1 MSLSY
6 QEFKDQVSKLC
17 GIDLS
22 SYKSKQLD
30 RRIHSLMSLWRV
42 KDYDDYLHILKTDA
56 QRYQEFLKK
65 LTINVSEFFRNPESF
80 IYLWEKVLPELL
92 KTKEVLKIWSAGCA
106 GGAEP
111 CSIGII
117 LKELDSFHRAQI
129 LATDIDAQILVRA
142 KEAFYTA
149 NEVKSLPRELL
160 AKYFREE
167 KNYYYLNPEIKK
179 IVRFQC
185 HDLLADP
192 FPAGFDLIVCRNVV
206 IYFAEEVKNGLY
218 VKFNRSLRM
227 GGYLLVGGT
236 EPLLNYY
243 QLGFENVSYSFYKK
257 VKDLEEKEIPSH

>member
-22 SYKSKQLD
+22 FYKSRQLD
-30 RRIHSLMSLWRV
+30 RRIHSLMSLWRIN
-42 KDYDDYLHILKTDA
+42 DYDNYLHILKTNA

-80 IYLWEKVLPELL
+80 FYLWEKVIPELL
-92 KTKEVLKIWSAGCA
+92 KTKESLRIWSAGCA

-111 CSIGII
+111 YSIGII
-117 LKELDSFHRAQI
+117 LKELGAFHRAHI
-129 LATDIDAQILVRA
+129 LATDIDAQILDRA
-142 KEAFYTA
+142 KEAVYTT

-160 AKYFREE
+160 AKYFRED
-167 KNYYYLNPEIKK
+167 KNYYYLAPEIKK
-179 IVRFQC
+179 IVRFQQ

-192 FPAGFDLIVCRNVV
+192 FATGFDLIACRNVV
-206 IYFAEEVKNGLY
+206 IYFTEEVKNGLY
-218 VKFNRSLRM
+218 IKFNRSLRM

-243 QLGFENVSYSFYKK
+243 QLGFESVCYSFYKK
-257 VKDLEEKEIPSH
+257 VKDLHEKETLSQ